1 MEQDESIGEVQISW
15 LGYSPTDTLAGMAI
29 GILGSYLT
37 DSTASPLQKAFV
49 DIPEP
54 LATSIGIY
62 TSDRATKAE
71 MTLYISDVPAEE
83 LEMIGDKVKD
93 VLTSIVKNDGI
104 DMERMGLV
112 LRRDKRKM
120 LNAMETGASDVLADC
135 VINGEDILLAILT
148 IRLPLWRQDR

>member
-1 MEQDESIGEVQISW
+1 MEKDESIGEVQISW
-15 LGYSPTDTLAGMAI
+15 LGYSPTDNLAGMAI
-29 GILGSYLT
+29 GILGSYLA

-83 LEMIGDKVKD
+83 LETIGDKVKG
-93 VLTSIVKNDGI
+93 VLKDIVDNNAI
-104 DMERMGLV
+104 DMERIGLV

-120 LNAMETGASDVLADC
+120 LNAMETSATDVLADC
-135 VINGEDILLAILT
+135 VVNGMLTLLLDLGT
-148 IRLPLWRQDR
+148 DRL